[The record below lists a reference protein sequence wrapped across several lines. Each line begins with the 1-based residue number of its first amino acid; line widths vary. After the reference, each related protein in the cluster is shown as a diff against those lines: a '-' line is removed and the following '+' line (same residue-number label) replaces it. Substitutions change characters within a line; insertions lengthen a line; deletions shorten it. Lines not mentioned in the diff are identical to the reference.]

1 MADQENTQ
9 SQSQAATTQPEDNG
23 NQAQGKTFTQEEV
36 NNIVRERLARERAK
50 AEPSQPDQRE
60 QDLTARENA
69 LVCREYIAEKK
80 YPKELLEFFP
90 TDSAEQFKA
99 SVEKLLKTFPSLQPG
114 MPHIVAPTGMRGC
127 SAGEHGTGGLS
138 DWSIADAFKPKGR

>member
-1 MADQENTQ
+1 MDQENTQ
-9 SQSQAATTQPEDNG
+9 SQAANTQPEVSG

-90 TDSAEQFKA
+90 TDNAEQFKA
-99 SVEKLLKTFPSLQPG
+99 SVEKLLKTFPSLRPG
-114 MPHIVAPTGMRGC
+114 APRIVAPTGMRVC
-127 SAGEHGTGGLS
+127 SAGEHGTGGVS

>member
-9 SQSQAATTQPEDNG
+9 SQGATTQPEASG

-50 AEPSQPDQRE
+50 AESSQPDQRE

-69 LVCREYIAEKK
+69 LSCREYIAEKK
-80 YPKELLEFFP
+80 YPKELLELFP
-90 TDSAEQFKA
+90 TDNAEQFKA
-99 SVEKLLKTFPSLQPG
+99 SVDKLLKIFPQLKPDVLKG
-114 MPHIVAPTGMRGC
+114 VRPTGMRIDSTQRSTVHRMG
-127 SAGEHGTGGLS
+127 
-138 DWSIADAFKPKGR
+138 